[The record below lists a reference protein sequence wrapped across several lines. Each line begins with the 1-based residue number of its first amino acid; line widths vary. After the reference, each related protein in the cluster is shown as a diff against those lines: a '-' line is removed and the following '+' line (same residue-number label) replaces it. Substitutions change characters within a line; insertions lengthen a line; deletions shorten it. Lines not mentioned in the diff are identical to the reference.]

1 MTMSIGDGVFL
12 SVFDNLKCNHSIKSL
27 PVLLKPSIFLVH
39 IYLLK
44 MKYFFKNIET
54 LEMVCYNFCVAH
66 RYPATGGGDFMSIF
80 ISFLV
85 TVAAGVACHYIIKW
99 LDSNDKGN
107 KQPTGFFSSINK
119 KKNPST
125 MVASR
130 LRDSFFDFMLYSY
143 LFAQWHYIICR

>member
-1 MTMSIGDGVFL
+1 MAQFVPFEHLLIRVSRVRAPGGALKALFLMTMSIGDGVFL

-107 KQPTGFFSSINK
+107 K
-119 KKNPST
+119 
-125 MVASR
+125 
-130 LRDSFFDFMLYSY
+130 
-143 LFAQWHYIICR
+143 